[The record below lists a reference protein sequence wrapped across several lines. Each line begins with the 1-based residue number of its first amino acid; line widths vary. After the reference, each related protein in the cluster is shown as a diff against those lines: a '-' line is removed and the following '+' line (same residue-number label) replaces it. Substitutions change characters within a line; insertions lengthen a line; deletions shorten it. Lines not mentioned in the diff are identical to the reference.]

1 MVMGN
6 EQGNNLNTSFSFTTD
21 GAQQVNAALKS
32 ISGALTQLVSST
44 KGAGR
49 DGLLRLVDDK
59 ETAAAAGFLAQLK
72 EFQKEE
78 LKYREALDRF
88 NKLASKEL
96 QKHIALETQK
106 LALLQ
111 QQARQ
116 QQFASGAIGSR
127 IAGRTPLSEL
137 AAASQEVADS
147 FVGQLRNSLTQAV
160 GGGGSRSARGGF
172 GVNTPLFAQ
181 FALYPAA
188 SLAGRLGSP
197 GLAQG
202 LFTGADTLGVV
213 DNFKIMGETI
223 NQLGN
228 RVRTGLGPLSQL
240 AVLAGN
246 LAAPLG
252 TTAASLAS
260 VLAVAAPLAL
270 VIGGVAAVFG
280 AIQRQGELMKRTIE
294 NIADAVIDFNKRAA
308 GGATSEDIQG
318 EIDQAERERSGLLGE
333 RDAVQQLLA
342 EFRTRL
348 FESGGLVTSADF
360 ADLSNRANQ
369 LTGGQV
375 TDLLGGQGQLA
386 NEQILQGLI
395 DRYSTRINDLSSDIA
410 FGTTQLDSRIVAEN
424 DAAAIEEER
433 RQRLEAYY
441 TAITNAEIQFQDLTT
456 QQLQERAEQNKREY
470 DQLSELRDRL
480 TGQEREAVVER
491 LDALSAEQQAIAN
504 LLPQNFIQTLQRAI
518 PAFQELQREIDR
530 LTSDFILEQQRALAD
545 RDLES
550 NREAFDFSR
559 DRIRDIEDFNR
570 DLAQSD
576 RDYQEDRQQ
585 SIADFYAALAEEESD
600 QSEEDLDRLAKF
612 NREEARRLEDHQD
625 RLSKIVRDANDDV
638 ETAIGERD
646 ALAAFKAAEKA
657 KKDIADEQEQY
668 EKQRKRRLEDFQ
680 LQTEDQDKNDDRAR
694 QRRIRAFERQLADQ
708 EQQHNR
714 ERQRRLADFR
724 QRLADEDAD
733 RRIRLQRQAEDFRR
747 QELLREQDF
756 NRRIQQMRNQFLIE
770 QGLNTAFLGEVTH
783 LMDGVRTRV
792 ENGINAIFN
801 RGRTGTQI
809 GPQLPPPNYT
819 APNPFLNIPFQFT
832 SQTQQNAFPN
842 ANATSGANS
851 VVYSPKISGMT
862 RSEVLRELD
871 KHSREVVER
880 LYR

>member
-21 GAQQVNAALKS
+21 GAPQVNTALKS

-59 ETAAAAGFLAQLK
+59 DAGAAAGFLAQLK

-111 QQARQ
+111 QQAQ
-116 QQFASGAIGSR
+116 QQRLASGAIGSR
-127 IAGRTPLSEL
+127 TTGRTPLSEL
-137 AAASQEVADS
+137 AAASHEVADS
-147 FVGQLRNSLTQAV
+147 FVGQLRNSLTQV
-160 GGGGSRSARGGF
+160 VSGGGRSRGGGF

-213 DNFKIMGETI
+213 DNFKIFGDTI
-223 NQLGN
+223 TLLGN

-246 LAAPLG
+246 LAVPLG

-294 NIADAVIDFNKRAA
+294 NIADAVIDFNKRTAS
-308 GGATSEDIQG
+308 GATSEDIQG
-318 EIDQAERERSGLLGE
+318 EIDRASRERSGLLGE
-333 RDAVQQLLA
+333 RDAVQQLFA

-348 FESGGLVTSADF
+348 LESEGLVTSADF

-441 TAITNAEIQFQDLTT
+441 VGITNAEIQFQDLTT
-456 QQLQERAEQNKREY
+456 QQLQERTEQNKQEY
-470 DQLSELRDRL
+470 DQLSELRNRL
-480 TGQEREAVVER
+480 TGQEREAVIER

-504 LLPQNFIQTLQRAI
+504 LLPQNFIQALQRAI
-518 PAFQELQREIDR
+518 PAFQELQQEIDR
-530 LTSDFILEQQRALAD
+530 LTGDFILEQQRALAD
-545 RDLES
+545 RDIET

-559 DRIRDIEDFNR
+559 DRVRDLEDFNK

-585 SIADFYAALAEEESD
+585 SIDDFYAALAEEESD
-600 QSEEDLDRLAKF
+600 QSEEDLDRLTKF
-612 NREEARRLEDHQD
+612 NREEQRRLEDHQN
-625 RLSKIVRDANDDV
+625 RLSKITRDANDDINN
-638 ETAIGERD
+638 AIGERD
-646 ALAAFKAAEKA
+646 ALAAFKTTEKA

-668 EKQRKRRLEDFQ
+668 EKQRLRRLEDFE
-680 LQTEDQDKNDDRAR
+680 LQSKDQDGNDERAR
-694 QRRIRAFERQLADQ
+694 TRRIRAFERQLTDQ

-714 ERQRRLADFR
+714 ERQRRIADFQ
-724 QRLADEDAD
+724 QRLRDEDAD
-733 RRIRLQRQAEDFRR
+733 RGLRLLRQQEDFRR

-756 NRRIQQMRNQFLIE
+756 NRRIAQMQNQFFTE
-770 QGLNTAFLGEVTH
+770 TYLNNAFLNEVNR

-792 ENGINAIFN
+792 ESGINAIFS
-801 RGRTGTQI
+801 RGTRQG
-809 GPQLPPPNYT
+809 
-819 APNPFLNIPFQFT
+819 APDAGFQFGGLAGNNLNGVPFQFT
-832 SQTQQNAFPN
+832 SQTQANAFG
-842 ANATSGANS
+842 NATAGNGTTP
-851 VVYSPKISGMT
+851 VVYSPQISGVT
-862 RSEVLRELD
+862 RTQVLRELD
-871 KHSREVVER
+871 HHSRELVER